1 MFLSLAFRLTNRGG
15 SNHRENKQTL
25 RRSREFRDAS
35 GARSYS
41 ELSLVYVTLT
51 ACRHA
56 CSGRDTRTIE
66 SPTARKLGPAD
77 YYVHTPVIIISASG
91 DTPLC
96 NYEHRHGA
104 RNVGAT
110 KRRRSGGPHDR
121 VLRAKCQFTCDK
133 LGRRRRRFRCVVTT
147 SVRHAPVAPPPVSD
161 SSPWFAPSNPINE

>member
-1 MFLSLAFRLTNRGG
+1 M
-15 SNHRENKQTL
+15 QWP
-25 RRSREFRDAS
+25 RR
-35 GARSYS
+35 
-41 ELSLVYVTLT
+41 
-51 ACRHA
+51 CH
-56 CSGRDTRTIE
+56 TRTIE

-91 DTPLC
+91 AAPLC

-121 VLRAKCQFTCDK
+121 VVRAKCQFTCDK
-133 LGRRRRRFRCVVTT
+133 LGRRRRRRFRCVVTT

-161 SSPWFAPSNPINE
+161 SSPWFAPSNPIQSTANKRAQAFLFARIFYNIANELKHLRFQFSKSSPKST